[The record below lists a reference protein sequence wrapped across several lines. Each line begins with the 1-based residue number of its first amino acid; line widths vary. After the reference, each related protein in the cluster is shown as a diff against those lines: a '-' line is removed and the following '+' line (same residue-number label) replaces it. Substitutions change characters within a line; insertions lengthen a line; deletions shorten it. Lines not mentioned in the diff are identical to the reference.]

1 MRFANLAI
9 TAALAFACAP
19 AFAVNPATPTETAS
33 TKATTADID
42 RLLEVMD
49 MQTMM
54 AGMMQQMADSQ
65 RTMVVDAFGSD
76 MSDAERTRMQGVL
89 DKTSAIV
96 QQELSWKAVEPLMR
110 KVYTQVFSKKE
121 VAAMIAFYSSPEGS
135 SILQKSPQAMALT
148 MQEMQPLMMTTM
160 EKVKVAID
168 KAASPAND

>member
-1 MRFANLAI
+1 MRLANLAL
-9 TAALAFACAP
+9 TAAIAFACTP
-19 AFAVNPATPTETAS
+19 AIAANPAPQSETAS
-33 TKATTADID
+33 IQATSADID

-76 MSDAERTRMQGVL
+76 MSEAERTRMQDAL
-89 DKTSAIV
+89 DRTSAIV
-96 QQELSWKAVEPLMR
+96 QQELSWNAIEPLMR
-110 KVYTQVFSKKE
+110 KIYTQVFSKKE

-168 KAASPAND
+168 KAATPAND